1 MGVPEEAAEGWAPW
15 TEEVMGWSLMEG
27 PPLHRKPGPGAL
39 SKGVVW
45 CVSSAL
51 GSVLGAVSVHDENF
65 AEPLMSGQAITC
77 PQPCSGRP
85 GRP

>member
-1 MGVPEEAAEGWAPW
+1 MGVPEEAAERWAPW
-15 TEEVMGWSLMEG
+15 MKEVMGWSLMEG
-27 PPLHRKPGPGAL
+27 SPRKPGPGAL
-39 SKGVVW
+39 SKGAVW

-51 GSVLGAVSVHDENF
+51 GSVLGAVSVHDKNLTG
-65 AEPLMSGQAITC
+65 PLMSGQAITC